1 MEALRPLSIT
11 AVAALLRAPPV
22 PISTFVGTGRE
33 VGGRRGKSVRAG
45 AGWLWGLLGRKGGG
59 GAPTA
64 MTVTPGTVK
73 AGDPVLHEPAQEV
86 SPGDVPSEKIQGVID
101 QMIAVMRKAP
111 GVGLAA
117 PQIGVPLKIIVLED
131 TQEYISYASKE
142 DIDAQDRRSFDLL
155 VGIFFRMELCSP
167 PITVVRLEH
176 LLMAH
181 ALLCFLSPLSQV
193 VINPKLR
200 KTSKRTARFYE
211 GCLSVDGYRAV
222 VERHLDVEV
231 SGFDRNGH
239 PMKVEASGWQARILQ
254 HECDHLEGTLYVDK
268 MVPRTFRTVDN
279 LNLPL
284 ATGCPPLGA

>member
-11 AVAALLRAPPV
+11 AVPALLRAPPV
-22 PISTFVGTGRE
+22 PIPTFVGTGRE

-45 AGWLWGLLGRKGGG
+45 AGGAGWLSGLLGRKGGG
-59 GAPTA
+59 GAPMA

-155 VGIFFRMELCSP
+155 VARLLSIPSLGRRVKELHVSMKDVLVSMD
-167 PITVVRLEH
+167 IERL
-176 LLMAH
+176 
-181 ALLCFLSPLSQV
+181 
-193 VINPKLR
+193 
-200 KTSKRTARFYE
+200 
-211 GCLSVDGYRAV
+211 LSVIWMLR
-222 VERHLDVEV
+222 
-231 SGFDRNGH
+231 
-239 PMKVEASGWQARILQ
+239 
-254 HECDHLEGTLYVDK
+254 
-268 MVPRTFRTVDN
+268 FRVWTEMDI
-279 LNLPL
+279 P
-284 ATGCPPLGA
+284 

>member
-22 PISTFVGTGRE
+22 PIPSFVGTGRE

-45 AGWLWGLLGRKGGG
+45 AGGGGWLSGLLGRKGGG

-86 SPGDVPSEKIQGVID
+86 SPGDVPSEKIQGIID

-117 PQIGVPLKIIVLED
+117 PQIGVPLKVLSLHSIVLLLYALAYVQSSKD
-131 TQEYISYASKE
+131 SRYI
-142 DIDAQDRRSFDLL
+142 AQPVKFANDRLL
-155 VGIFFRMELCSP
+155 FWRTPKNTSAMLPRRTSMRRIAAPLIFLWVYYSVLNFVHHP
-167 PITVVRLEH
+167 
-176 LLMAH
+176 LL
-181 ALLCFLSPLSQV
+181 LLGLSTFSWLMPFYVSCPPLSQV

-211 GCLSVDGYRAV
+211 GCLRYLLIYCSLKAY
-222 VERHLDVEV
+222 
-231 SGFDRNGH
+231 
-239 PMKVEASGWQARILQ
+239 
-254 HECDHLEGTLYVDK
+254 Y
-268 MVPRTFRTVDN
+268 
-279 LNLPL
+279 
-284 ATGCPPLGA
+284 

>member
-11 AVAALLRAPPV
+11 AVPALLPAPPV
-22 PISTFVGTGRE
+22 PIPTFVGTGRE

-45 AGWLWGLLGRKGGG
+45 AGGAGWLSGLLGRKGGG
-59 GAPTA
+59 GAPMA

-155 VGIFFRMELCSP
+155 V
-167 PITVVRLEH
+167 
-176 LLMAH
+176 
-181 ALLCFLSPLSQV
+181 

-231 SGFDRNGH
+231 SGLDRNGH
-239 PMKVEASGWQARILQ
+239 PMKVDASGWQARILQ

>member
-1 MEALRPLSIT
+1 MEAIRPLSIT

-45 AGWLWGLLGRKGGG
+45 AGWLSGLLGRKGGG

-142 DIDAQDRRSFDLL
+142 DTDAQDRRSFDLL
-155 VGIFFRMELCSP
+155 VARLLSIPSLGRRVKELHVSMKDVLVSMD
-167 PITVVRLEH
+167 IERL
-176 LLMAH
+176 
-181 ALLCFLSPLSQV
+181 
-193 VINPKLR
+193 
-200 KTSKRTARFYE
+200 
-211 GCLSVDGYRAV
+211 LSVIWMLRLRVWTEMDI
-222 VERHLDVEV
+222 
-231 SGFDRNGH
+231 
-239 PMKVEASGWQARILQ
+239 P
-254 HECDHLEGTLYVDK
+254 
-268 MVPRTFRTVDN
+268 
-279 LNLPL
+279 
-284 ATGCPPLGA
+284 

>member
-155 VGIFFRMELCSP
+155 VGCYQ
-167 PITVVRLEH
+167 
-176 LLMAH
+176 
-181 ALLCFLSPLSQV
+181 SQ
-193 VINPKLR
+193 
-200 KTSKRTARFYE
+200 A
-211 GCLSVDGYRAV
+211 
-222 VERHLDVEV
+222 
-231 SGFDRNGH
+231 
-239 PMKVEASGWQARILQ
+239 
-254 HECDHLEGTLYVDK
+254 
-268 MVPRTFRTVDN
+268 
-279 LNLPL
+279 
-284 ATGCPPLGA
+284 